1 MASAVAKIPGNHHV
15 DIIFIR
21 ADLCHQG
28 RIGGGKRLIQIERH
42 EHSDAKPN
50 RVRMGGMYP
59 GLDFF
64 IELRKMDPKY
74 LRTEQITG
82 GPIIDM
88 GQKSI
93 HGRDCLAII
102 LHLADQKTVEI
113 VFLIVGMQEA
123 AAKRQV
129 ASGVPESSFANFRS
143 AGVRTPITVSG
154 QMVGISLL

>member
-1 MASAVAKIPGNHHV
+1 
-15 DIIFIR
+15 
-21 ADLCHQG
+21 
-28 RIGGGKRLIQIERH
+28 
-42 EHSDAKPN
+42 
-50 RVRMGGMYP
+50 MYP

-93 HGRDCLAII
+93 HSRDCLAII

-113 VFLIVGMQEA
+113 VFLIVGMRKLLQKA
-123 AAKRQV
+123 V